1 MFKKFFFIIIFFL
14 QASVSIA
21 AINNKIILTVADV
34 PITLYDIKQE
44 IKLLNILNAGQLQD
58 ESIEELQKIAVE
70 SLTIKTIKEVEV
82 KKKLVN
88 QNVSQEII
96 QHEISRLKES
106 LNIDQTQLEKILSA
120 NELELDDLKRHI
132 FTQILWSRLI
142 YQINVDKMKVNEDF
156 LNKKIKEYDKTK
168 ISNEYSLSE
177 IVVPINDS
185 QNINDVYRN
194 IKEKILTEGFKNVAS
209 ELSISKS
216 AETGGKL
223 GWINVAALAK
233 EITQV
238 LENMKIGEI
247 SKPIKIE
254 NALIIIQVNNKR
266 RLEEKL
272 DLEII
277 KKQIINNEQN
287 RLLNL
292 YSKTYFNKLKAAVII
307 EKK

>member
-1 MFKKFFFIIIFFL
+1 M
-14 QASVSIA
+14 AIA
-21 AINNKIILTVADV
+21 AISNKIILTVADI

-44 IKLLNILNAGQLQD
+44 VKLLNILNAGQLRD

-156 LNKKIKEYDKTK
+156 LNKQIEEYDKTK

-209 ELSISKS
+209 ELSVSKS
-216 AETGGKL
+216 ASAGGKL
-223 GWINVAALAK
+223 GWINTAALAK
-233 EITQV
+233 EISQV

-247 SKPIKIE
+247 SKPIKIGS
-254 NALIIIQVNNKR
+254 ALVIIQLNNKR
-266 RLEEKL
+266 RLEEKI

-292 YSKTYFNKLKAAVII
+292 YSKRYFNKLKAAVII